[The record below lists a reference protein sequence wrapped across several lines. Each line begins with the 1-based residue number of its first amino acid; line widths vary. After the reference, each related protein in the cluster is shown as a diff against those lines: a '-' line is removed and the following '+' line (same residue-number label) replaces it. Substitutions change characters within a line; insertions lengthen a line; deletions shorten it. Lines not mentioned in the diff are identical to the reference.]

1 MLGGPVN
8 YQPNMFSD
16 TLYRELARK
25 LSPSEEQKFREEV
38 LRLEEKQAQVSERI
52 WNDIYDEKVRFI
64 IVTASGRKFV
74 VDGKNWPHGFV
85 QNLPAA
91 VRLLNDTANT
101 TAGTS
106 AEDLAAE

>member
-1 MLGGPVN
+1 
-8 YQPNMFSD
+8 MFSD
-16 TLYRELARK
+16 ALYRELARK
-25 LSPSEEQKFREEV
+25 LSPSEELKFREEV
-38 LRLEEKQAQVSERI
+38 LRLEEKQAEVCDRM
-52 WNDIYDEKVRFI
+52 WHDVYDEKIRVI

-91 VRLLNDTANT
+91 VRLINDTANT

-106 AEDLAAE
+106 AEDLAEE